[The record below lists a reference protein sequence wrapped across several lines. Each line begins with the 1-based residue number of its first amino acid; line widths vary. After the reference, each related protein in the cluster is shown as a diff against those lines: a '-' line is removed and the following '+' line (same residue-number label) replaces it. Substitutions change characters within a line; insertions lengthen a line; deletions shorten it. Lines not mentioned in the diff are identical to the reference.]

1 MQLFEITSLT
11 TTKSSVALRQR
22 LAKSCLMKRASAF
35 LLGCEI
41 ELSLVALALGE
52 EAGGNFF
59 SLELSNSVLACFN
72 IGDKLRR
79 VVVPNLRGGIIA
91 NRTLF

>member
-35 LLGCEI
+35 LLGSEI
-41 ELSLVALALGE
+41 ELSLVASALGE
-52 EAGGNFF
+52 EAGGNF
-59 SLELSNSVLACFN
+59 LSCSVLACFN